1 MPLIQV
7 KLIEEEF
14 TPAQKNEII
23 ASLTEAM
30 VKLEGEKRPVT
41 CVIIEE
47 VRSGEWGTDD
57 QSMMIEAVLARAHRQ
72 G

>member
-30 VKLEGEKRPVT
+30 VK
-41 CVIIEE
+41 
-47 VRSGEWGTDD
+47 
-57 QSMMIEAVLARAHRQ
+57 IEAESGWSLA
-72 G
+72 